1 MPNPRTALAAGGLT
15 ALVGASALAL
25 ALTPPAE
32 ADHLPIH
39 AQPRTAAGHNQFT
52 DDVAVQVRDR
62 PEGRPTTVV
71 NLRDA
76 SSIAVGEFT
85 IQPGAWFPW
94 HTHPG
99 TGLVALA
106 QGDLVFIYADDCVE
120 RRYDQGEAFVDPG
133 IVHTAYN
140 PSDSEV
146 TVAIATFLGVDAGAP
161 LATPVDADTATA
173 LNATCGTHAPVPAS
187 AAHDHP

>member
-1 MPNPRTALAAGGLT
+1 MPNPRIPLATGGLT
-15 ALVGASALAL
+15 ALALTTALAV
-25 ALTPPAE
+25 APSSVAE
-32 ADHLPIH
+32 ADHVPIH
-39 AQPRTAAGHNQFT
+39 AQPLTTPGHNQFT
-52 DDVAVQVRDR
+52 DDVALQIRDR

-76 SSIAVGEFT
+76 SNIAVGRFT

-99 TGLVALA
+99 AGLVALA

-120 RRYDQGEAFVDPG
+120 RRYGEGEAFVDPG
-133 IVHTAYN
+133 GVHTAYN
-140 PSDSEV
+140 PSATDV

-161 LATPVDADTATA
+161 LATPVDAGTAAA
-173 LNATCGTHAPVPAS
+173 LNDACGTHAPVPAS
-187 AAHDHP
+187 TIHDH